1 MDVQYND
8 QMYSYNTLW
17 NILYADNII
26 TDFYKAV
33 EIWVGESPYQI
44 VKEQEASQIMNDL
57 VKNWNEDYDE
67 DDLGDIFLGDYY
79 ADTVVFD
86 GKSYLF
92 DYESIDNP
100 TYTNNAERTIEALI
114 QEINAKIPH
123 CCEIQDDYWVS

>member
-57 VKNWNEDYDE
+57 VKNGNEDYDE

-86 GKSYLF
+86 GKSCLF

-114 QEINAKIPH
+114 QKINAKIPH
-123 CCEIQDDYWVS
+123 CCEIQDDY

>member
-57 VKNWNEDYDE
+57 VKNGNEDYDE

-86 GKSYLF
+86 GKSYIF
-92 DYESIDNP
+92 DYESINNP
-100 TYTNNAERTIEALI
+100 TYTNNAERAIEALI
-114 QEINAKIPH
+114 QEINAKIGP
-123 CCEIQDDYWVS
+123 CCEIQDDY

>member
-26 TDFYKAV
+26 DDFYTAV

-57 VKNWNEDYDE
+57 VKNGNEDYDK
-67 DDLGDIFLGDYY
+67 DDLGDIF
-79 ADTVVFD
+79 F
-86 GKSYLF
+86 
-92 DYESIDNP
+92 
-100 TYTNNAERTIEALI
+100 R
-114 QEINAKIPH
+114 
-123 CCEIQDDYWVS
+123 

>member
-57 VKNWNEDYDE
+57 FKNGNEDYDE
-67 DDLGDIFLGDYY
+67 DDLGDIFLDDYY

-92 DYESIDNP
+92 DYESINNP
-100 TYTNNAERTIEALI
+100 TYTNNAERAIEALI
-114 QEINAKIPH
+114 QEINAKTPH
-123 CCEIQDDYWVS
+123 CCEIQDDY

>member
-57 VKNWNEDYDE
+57 VKNGNEDYDE

-114 QEINAKIPH
+114 QEINAKTPH
-123 CCEIQDDYWVS
+123 CCEIQDDY

>member
-8 QMYSYNTLW
+8 QMYSYSALW

-26 TDFYKAV
+26 NDFYTAV

-57 VKNWNEDYDE
+57 VKNGNEDYDE

-114 QEINAKIPH
+114 QEINAKTPH
-123 CCEIQDDYWVS
+123 CCEIQDDY

>member
-57 VKNWNEDYDE
+57 VKNGNEDYDE

-86 GKSYLF
+86 GRTYIF
-92 DYESIDNP
+92 DYESIINP

-114 QEINAKIPH
+114 QEINAKTPH
-123 CCEIQDDYWVS
+123 CCEIQDDY

>member
-57 VKNWNEDYDE
+57 AKNGNEDYDE

-86 GKSYLF
+86 G
-92 DYESIDNP
+92 
-100 TYTNNAERTIEALI
+100 
-114 QEINAKIPH
+114 
-123 CCEIQDDYWVS
+123 